1 MPGMNTHRFP
11 ILRISLILVSAWLT
25 ASVQADDLVVA
36 KRPNQVFGRTV
47 PAMIHAVAKV
57 NQTAEAA
64 ITAAYR
70 RVDDVNRLMSGYVPS
85 SDVSRLNRSKVG
97 QHVKIA
103 PETLTCLTQALE
115 VAANTEGAFDPTCRP
130 LVTLWKDA
138 ARKHDRLPDQIAI
151 STARASVDW
160 RAVDVR
166 SAEWRV
172 GFKKDN
178 MQLDLGGVAKG
189 YALDL
194 AIQALRKEGAV
205 GGLVDLGGDLLA
217 FGTNRGQAWR
227 VGVQDPFDS
236 QKLLM
241 TLRVEDRAVA
251 TSGNYR
257 QPLVIAGKT
266 YSHIVDPRTGKP
278 TAEAPSVTVIAKD
291 GLTADA
297 WATALSVLS
306 VEEGRKLV
314 DQRDDLE
321 VLWITG
327 GPDNSSMIQSRGFEQ
342 FVVKTAD

>member
-1 MPGMNTHRFP
+1 
-11 ILRISLILVSAWLT
+11 
-25 ASVQADDLVVA
+25 
-36 KRPNQVFGRTV
+36 
-47 PAMIHAVAKV
+47 
-57 NQTAEAA
+57 
-64 ITAAYR
+64 
-70 RVDDVNRLMSGYVPS
+70 
-85 SDVSRLNRSKVG
+85 
-97 QHVKIA
+97 
-103 PETLTCLTQALE
+103 
-115 VAANTEGAFDPTCRP
+115 
-130 LVTLWKDA
+130 
-138 ARKHDRLPDQIAI
+138 
-151 STARASVDW
+151 
-160 RAVDVR
+160 
-166 SAEWRV
+166 
-172 GFKKDN
+172 
-178 MQLDLGGVAKG
+178 
-189 YALDL
+189 
-194 AIQALRKEGAV
+194 
-205 GGLVDLGGDLLA
+205 LVDLGGDLLA